1 MAGDYQDY
9 IRNIGIYPMWG
20 IFCDFTFQGHGA
32 MWTTEKGDVH
42 NKNEVSTRAIAT
54 SMGFRESRP
63 SNGVFFFLLG
73 PQFFSLMDPWYFL
86 APTGASAVERKNTHW
101 FRWAGRALEIFHRPG
116 SVAATAHQG
125 AFLAPG
131 VERWGPSYLWF
142 MWHFK
147 IFSGYPSRS
156 IGSEF
161 PRPGNK

>member
-63 SNGVFFFLLG
+63 SNGVFFPVGSPIFFVNGSLIFFGTYGCFRCGKKEHPLISLG
-73 PQFFSLMDPWYFL
+73 RSGAWDFPSPWL
-86 APTGASAVERKNTHW
+86 CCCDC
-101 FRWAGRALEIFHRPG
+101 
-116 SVAATAHQG
+116 
-125 AFLAPG
+125 
-131 VERWGPSYLWF
+131 
-142 MWHFK
+142 
-147 IFSGYPSRS
+147 PSRRVF
-156 IGSEF
+156 GTCGWEV
-161 PRPGNK
+161 RPQLPLIHVTF